1 MSTRQRVLE
10 YFVYQLK
17 KYTDWPVIQAKQNYA
32 VEFPQC
38 IIVDLMAE
46 RSLGDVELWDK
57 EKELVYVAGWR
68 QATLNVQAY
77 GNGSVEL
84 LGDLWGFLNVLR
96 WLTNSRLPT
105 LQ

>member
-17 KYTDWPVIQAKQNYA
+17 KYTDWPVIQAKQDYA
-32 VEFPQC
+32 VEFPKC

-57 EKELVYVAGWR
+57 EKELVYVAG
-68 QATLNVQAY
+68 
-77 GNGSVEL
+77 
-84 LGDLWGFLNVLR
+84 
-96 WLTNSRLPT
+96 
-105 LQ
+105 